1 MALITIPEIKVGDEI
16 TSTAINTFIASVNLL
31 PTRINQE
38 NVRDQ
43 GIDRRNIAA
52 NCATLTATNANFLY
66 KSDSNHTMVTGTASV
81 ALTSPAIKV
90 GGTSLTLANGEKA
103 IIYCSF
109 SYYFVYN
116 ATHILLRNSGSGS
129 YYALFELQWKY
140 VGGSYALVTG
150 TKRWSTLVLADYG
163 GGTRKGRHFLPKAS
177 MTIVTVLH
185 NTTGSSKNYEVAL
198 GACATRS
205 LSTGLSVEAIVKYVQ
220 MSAKIVRK

>member
-16 TSTAINTFIASVNLL
+16 TSTAINSFIASVNLL

-66 KSDSNHTMVTGTASV
+66 KSDANHTMVTGTSTV
-81 ALTSPAIKV
+81 ALTTPAIKV
-90 GGTSLTLANGEKA
+90 GGASLTLNQGEKA

-109 SYYFVYN
+109 SYYVVYN
-116 ATHILLRNSGSGS
+116 ATHLLVRTSGAGG
-129 YYALFELQWKY
+129 YQVNFELQWKY
-140 VGGSYALVTG
+140 SAGSYALVTG
-150 TKRWSTLVLADYG
+150 TKRFSNIVLADYG
-163 GGTRKGRHFLPKAS
+163 GGARIGYHFLPKGS

-185 NTTGSSKNYEVAL
+185 NTTGSAKSYEVAL
-198 GACATRS
+198 AACSNRS
-205 LSTGLSVEAIVKYVQ
+205 IGTGNSTEAIVKYVQ